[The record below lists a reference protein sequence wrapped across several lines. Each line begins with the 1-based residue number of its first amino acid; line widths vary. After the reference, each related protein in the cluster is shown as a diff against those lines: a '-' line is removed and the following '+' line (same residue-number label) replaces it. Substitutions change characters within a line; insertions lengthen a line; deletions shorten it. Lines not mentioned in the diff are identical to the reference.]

1 MSAAAKIYPTRSQVT
16 TAELHGR
23 SYRAFAERVAVL
35 NGAKSL
41 TYAQLGERVHRLSN
55 ALLDHGMGHGDRGVI
70 LIDNDPSYF
79 VIDQALF
86 VGGFIRVAVSTRLH
100 VREVVHILAD
110 CAATT
115 VFVSPEWAQ
124 KLAKERE
131 GLPELKLVVTLHGGP
146 GELELSQLIESGS
159 AEPPTFTPLPDDPA
173 AILYTSGTTG
183 DPKGATLSHANW
195 LAMVRNCMIELPP
208 VTSDDVVLHTA
219 PLSHLSGYVSPP
231 YFVKGG
237 AHLALSKFDP
247 AVVLDL
253 VNQHK
258 VTVLPMVPTIL
269 NLVVQEAERRGESY
283 PSLRNV
289 VYAGSAISPDRLA
302 RATAV
307 FGNVFTQFY
316 GLSELPIPLACLT
329 REDHSFAPGGE
340 VPPRLASAG
349 RVSSFVEARILGLNG
364 EVLPPDQVGEISVR
378 GDSTMM
384 GYWGRP
390 EDTAEMLDD
399 EGWARTAGS
408 RGPSTARGTCPSSTA
423 RRTWWSVAGTTSI
436 PPKSRR
442 RSRRTT
448 PCRRL
453 RSSRFRTETWG
464 ESLMAF
470 VVVRDGHA
478 VTTEDVLVACAQRLA
493 SYKKPRTVEFVRDL
507 PQDWL
512 RKAEEARA
520 ARQVLGGRRA
530 AGRR

>member
-1 MSAAAKIYPTRSQVT
+1 MSAAAKVYPTRSQVT

-231 YFVKGG
+231 YFVKGA

-253 VNQHK
+253 VNQHQ

-399 EGWARTAGS
+399 EGWARTGDLGTLDSAGYLS
-408 RGPSTARGTCPSSTA
+408 IVDRKKDMVVSGGYNVYPTEVEKAIATNN
-423 RRTWWSVAGTTSI
+423 SVQEVAVIGV
-436 PPKSRR
+436 PDD
-442 RSRRTT
+442 
-448 PCRRL
+448 
-453 RSSRFRTETWG
+453 TWG

-478 VTTEDVLVACAQRLA
+478 VTTEDVLAACAQRLA

-507 PQDWL
+507 PKTGSGKLKKREL
-512 RKAEEARA
+512 RDRFW
-520 ARQVLGGRRA
+520 A
-530 AGRR
+530 AGERRVGG